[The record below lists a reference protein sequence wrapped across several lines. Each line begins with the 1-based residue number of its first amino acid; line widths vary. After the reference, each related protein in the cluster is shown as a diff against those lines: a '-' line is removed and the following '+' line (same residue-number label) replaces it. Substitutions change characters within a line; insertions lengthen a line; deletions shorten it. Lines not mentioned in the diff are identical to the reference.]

1 MEKNFKVWIRIST
14 LSYFKKVFKGDYNMK
29 EDEVFSQES
38 VRKEILNQ
46 VKEIGTFLIEKNRKY
61 GNSAIQPTRIFSKAS
76 DEEQIMVRLDDKLS
90 RLQSG
95 QCDDDEDVILDIIG
109 YLIILRTMRVLKNN
123 SKHANEETIITA
135 E

>member
-1 MEKNFKVWIRIST
+1 MRDTNEA
-14 LSYFKKVFKGDYNMK
+14 
-29 EDEVFSQES
+29 FSQEA
-38 VRKEILNQ
+38 VKEEILNQ
-46 VKEIGTFLIEKNRKY
+46 VKEIGKFLIDKNRKY

-109 YLIILRTMRVLKNN
+109 YLILLRTIRAIKA
-123 SKHANEETIITA
+123 KINETNTQE
-135 E
+135 

>member
-1 MEKNFKVWIRIST
+1 
-14 LSYFKKVFKGDYNMK
+14 MK
-29 EDEVFSQES
+29 DTNEAFSQEA
-38 VRKEILNQ
+38 VKEEILNQ
-46 VKEIGTFLIEKNRKY
+46 VKEIGKFLIDKNRKY

-109 YLIILRTMRVLKNN
+109 YLILLRTIRAIKAKINETNN
-123 SKHANEETIITA
+123 QE
-135 E
+135 

>member
-1 MEKNFKVWIRIST
+1 MRDTNEA
-14 LSYFKKVFKGDYNMK
+14 
-29 EDEVFSQES
+29 FSQEA
-38 VRKEILNQ
+38 VKEEILNQ
-46 VKEIGTFLIEKNRKY
+46 VKEIGKFLIDKNRKY

-109 YLIILRTMRVLKNN
+109 YLILLRTIRAIKA
-123 SKHANEETIITA
+123 KINESQTTE
-135 E
+135 

>member
-1 MEKNFKVWIRIST
+1 
-14 LSYFKKVFKGDYNMK
+14 MK
-29 EDEVFSQES
+29 DTNEAFSQEA
-38 VRKEILNQ
+38 VKEEILNQ
-46 VKEIGTFLIEKNRKY
+46 VKEIGKFLIDKNRKY

-109 YLIILRTMRVLKNN
+109 YLILLRTIRAIKA
-123 SKHANEETIITA
+123 KINENQTTE

>member
-1 MEKNFKVWIRIST
+1 
-14 LSYFKKVFKGDYNMK
+14 MK
-29 EDEVFSQES
+29 EDEVFSQDS

-109 YLIILRTMRVLKNN
+109 YLILLRTIRAIKAKINETNN
-123 SKHANEETIITA
+123 QE
-135 E
+135 

>member
-1 MEKNFKVWIRIST
+1 
-14 LSYFKKVFKGDYNMK
+14 MK
-29 EDEVFSQES
+29 DTNEAFSQEA
-38 VRKEILNQ
+38 VKEEILNQ
-46 VKEIGTFLIEKNRKY
+46 VKEIGKFLIDKNRKY

-109 YLIILRTMRVLKNN
+109 YLILLRTIRAIKA
-123 SKHANEETIITA
+123 KINETNTQE
-135 E
+135 

>member
-1 MEKNFKVWIRIST
+1 
-14 LSYFKKVFKGDYNMK
+14 MK
-29 EDEVFSQES
+29 DTNEAFSQEA
-38 VRKEILNQ
+38 VKEEILNQ
-46 VKEIGTFLIEKNRKY
+46 VKEIGKFLIEKNRKY

-109 YLIILRTMRVLKNN
+109 YLILLRTMRALKT
-123 SKHANEETIITA
+123 SIKEEQVT